1 MSSTFPRRGAAIP
14 SAVADTLALP
24 SSLVNEESPASTYH
38 DRKQWVDRTLALLML
53 LPGLPMIGV
62 LVVLVRLTSKG
73 PGIFR
78 QVRSGKNGRPYTMY
92 KLRSMRCDA
101 EAKSGPAWSQVGDTR
116 VTLVGRILRKLHLDE
131 LPQLFNVLKG
141 EMALIGPRPERP
153 EFVDILAEAIPD
165 YTKRLEV
172 LPGITGLAQINLPAD
187 TDLDSVRRKLVLDRE
202 YITTASMWLDLR
214 ILACTVL
221 RIVGLS
227 GLRAMRATG
236 LERKVDLP
244 TVATDADSPHAA
256 PPPSVAISELVARA
270 RTMRTGRSSVSNV
283 A

>member
-1 MSSTFPRRGAAIP
+1 MSSTFPRRGTALP
-14 SAVADTLALP
+14 TAVADTLALP
-24 SSLVNEESPASTYH
+24 PSLVNEDFPASSYH

-53 LPGLPMIGV
+53 IPGLPMIGI
-62 LVVLVRLTSKG
+62 LVVLVRLTSAG

-101 EAKSGPAWSQVGDTR
+101 EAKSGPAWSQAGDTR

-202 YITTASMWLDLR
+202 YVTTATMWLDLR
-214 ILACTVL
+214 ILACTLL
-221 RIVGLS
+221 RIFGLS

-244 TVATDADSPHAA
+244 VAASDDGSAKSP

-270 RTMRTGRSSVSNV
+270 RTMRASRSSISNV